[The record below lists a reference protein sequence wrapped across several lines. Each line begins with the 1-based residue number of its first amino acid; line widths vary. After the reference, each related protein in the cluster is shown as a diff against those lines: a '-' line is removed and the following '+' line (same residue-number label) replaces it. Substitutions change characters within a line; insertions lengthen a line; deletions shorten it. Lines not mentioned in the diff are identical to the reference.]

1 MNEKVEYLENHSRQ
15 NNIQIYQVKEGA
27 EGDDAVG
34 FIGSLLISLRTS
46 QARYRRKEAGTPQ
59 QENS

>member
-34 FIGSLLISLRTS
+34 FIRSLLISLRTS
-46 QARYRRKEAGTPQ
+46 QARYRIKEVGTPQ
-59 QENS
+59 